1 MALNHHDQEIV
12 DLYHEGSIDEPP
24 AKLDAAILSAARA
37 ALAESSTPA
46 ALPRKIG
53 WWKRFSAP
61 AQFAVSFMLVAMLS
75 ILLTR
80 EADVPPMPHGEKAKA
95 VVAADSS
102 VDWVAPVAPQTES
115 DAVPP
120 AASLQAKRP
129 ALSELTAKA
138 EREEKAPEKRKTHA
152 DFAEA
157 LAPQS
162 PVFAPAAEPLKP
174 QDAAEISLPMPVMA
188 PATQAVA
195 KSARKAETLAS
206 MAKENL
212 DVQRSVKDWLDE
224 MMVLL
229 DQGKIV
235 EARRL
240 AEAFQKAYPDEALP
254 DNLKKRLAP

>member
-1 MALNHHDQEIV
+1 
-12 DLYHEGSIDEPP
+12 
-24 AKLDAAILSAARA
+24 
-37 ALAESSTPA
+37 
-46 ALPRKIG
+46 
-53 WWKRFSAP
+53 
-61 AQFAVSFMLVAMLS
+61 MLVAMLS
-75 ILLTR
+75 VLLTR
-80 EADVPPMPHGEKAKA
+80 EADVPPMPHGEKTKA
-95 VVAADSS
+95 VVPAASAVDS
-102 VDWVAPVAPQTES
+102 VAPVAPQTES

-120 AASLQAKRP
+120 AVSPQAKRP
-129 ALSELTAKA
+129 ALSELSARAEGAKEA
-138 EREEKAPEKRKTHA
+138 PHQRKANASRA
-152 DFAEA
+152 DSAEA

-224 MMVLL
+224 MTVLL
-229 DQGKIV
+229 DQGRIV

-240 AEAFQKAYPDEALP
+240 AEAFQKAYPDEVLP